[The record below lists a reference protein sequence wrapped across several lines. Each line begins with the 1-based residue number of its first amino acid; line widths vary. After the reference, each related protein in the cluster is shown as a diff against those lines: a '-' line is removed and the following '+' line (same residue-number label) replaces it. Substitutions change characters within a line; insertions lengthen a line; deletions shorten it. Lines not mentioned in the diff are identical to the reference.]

1 MTRTLGW
8 LAALVPAMAIAGAA
22 GAQVKTANPATAWV
36 YTPNVTVNEL
46 WRGVQDGQIQVVSS
60 AAATDP
66 RGGMALVTVFQGQG
80 RVWRCVERTD
90 PNMVE
95 RHFACARVR

>member
-8 LAALVPAMAIAGAA
+8 LVAAMAIAGGAE
-22 GAQVKTANPATAWV
+22 AQVKTANPATAWV
-36 YTPNVTVNEL
+36 YAPNVTVNEL

-90 PNMVE
+90 TDMVE
-95 RHFACARVR
+95 RNFACARVR